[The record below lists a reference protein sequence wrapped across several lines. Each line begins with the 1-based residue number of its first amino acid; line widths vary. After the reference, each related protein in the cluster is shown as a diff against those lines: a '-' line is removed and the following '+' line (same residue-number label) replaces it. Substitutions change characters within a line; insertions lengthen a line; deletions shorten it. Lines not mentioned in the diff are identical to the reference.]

1 MIRRKTASASP
12 QPLDTCRRKIA
23 TPGVPKI
30 NSAIPKTSERQPVTS
45 TDAPSGLASS
55 LRVCRADY
63 ANPIHASAVVQLL
76 DAYARDAAGGGDPL
90 GDFAKTHLVKELA
103 ARPQAFSVLAFDDTQ
118 PVGLINCIEGFSTFA
133 CKPLVNV
140 HDVAVL
146 ASHRGQ
152 RVAEQMLALA
162 EQIARERGACKMT
175 LEVLQGNRSAIRLYE
190 RVGFAGYQLDPAMG
204 QAQFFQKWLE

>member
-1 MIRRKTASASP
+1 MSLKSAPKSLENHTPKAPLNPSAASPSASAS
-12 QPLDTCRRKIA
+12 
-23 TPGVPKI
+23 
-30 NSAIPKTSERQPVTS
+30 
-45 TDAPSGLASS
+45 SS
-55 LRVCRADY
+55 LRICRADY
-63 ANPIHASAVVQLL
+63 ANRIHASAIVALL

-90 GDFAKTHLVKELA
+90 SEFAKTHLVKELA
-103 ARPQAFSVLAFDDTQ
+103 VRPQAFSVLAFDDTQ